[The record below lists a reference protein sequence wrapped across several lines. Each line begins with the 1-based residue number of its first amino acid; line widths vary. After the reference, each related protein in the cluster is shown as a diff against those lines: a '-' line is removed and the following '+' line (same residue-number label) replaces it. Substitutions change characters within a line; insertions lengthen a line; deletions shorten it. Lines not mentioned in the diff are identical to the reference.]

1 MNCPHC
7 GVHIDEHP
15 ASRCLDA
22 WVAVDVMELAG
33 VGLDS
38 VGDFQ
43 YLHSPDR
50 PHFVSEYSTD
60 IAAAWE
66 VEQKIEELKLR
77 ARYVQHLVAAML
89 GKEVDSDEDMWW
101 LLAHASPLDRCR
113 AAIKATKE
121 SG

>member
-1 MNCPHC
+1 
-7 GVHIDEHP
+7 
-15 ASRCLDA
+15 
-22 WVAVDVMELAG
+22 VAVDVMELAG

-66 VEQKIEELKLR
+66 VVEKLSN
-77 ARYVQHLVAAML
+77 
-89 GKEVDSDEDMWW
+89 GKEDGRMMVWHFNRQMSGAWVIPMSWADLKGYIIADTAP
-101 LLAHASPLDRCR
+101 LAICR